1 MADAF
6 DVRIIP
12 DFDGTSQPVAE
23 WFEKVELVCRLRN
36 VTDLTAVV
44 PLRLTGGAFAVYQQ
58 LSDSEKKDI
67 EKVKS
72 ALYAAF
78 AVDQFAAYELFMA
91 RRLKSDEV
99 VDVYL
104 ADLRR
109 LSSLFGGV
117 SDTALSCAFVAG
129 LPDTVRHLLR
139 AGTRLEAMKLEQVL
153 ERARVLLREES
164 STAAAARSKW
174 GATYSGAQ
182 TRNSLPTRKQ
192 DFTCYNCGM
201 PNHLARDCLM
211 QGPRRRGDRSGRI
224 ICHQCKEVG
233 HTAAYCPGNCVREG
247 VSAPAPSQVL

>member
-12 DFDGTSQPVAE
+12 EFDRTSQPVAE
-23 WFEKVELVCRLRN
+23 WFEKAELVCRLRN
-36 VTDLTAVV
+36 VQDLTAVV

-58 LSDSEKKDI
+58 LNDSEKRDI

-72 ALYAAF
+72 ALYSAF

-91 RRLKSDEV
+91 RRLKRDEV

-117 SDTALSCAFVAG
+117 SDTALSCAFIAG

-153 ERARVLLREES
+153 ERARLLLREES
-164 STAAAARSKW
+164 STAAAARSRW
-174 GATYSGAQ
+174 DATSSRD
-182 TRNSLPTRKQ
+182 TLLTRKQ

-224 ICHQCKEVG
+224 ICYQCKEVG
-233 HTAAYCPGNCVREG
+233 HISSSCPGNCVREG